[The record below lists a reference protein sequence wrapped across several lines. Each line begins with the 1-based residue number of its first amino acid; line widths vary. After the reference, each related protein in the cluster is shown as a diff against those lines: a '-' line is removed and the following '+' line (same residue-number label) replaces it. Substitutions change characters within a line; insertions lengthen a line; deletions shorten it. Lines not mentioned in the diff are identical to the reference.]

1 MTAPENLKSWN
12 RLAALATQE
21 RDIRD
26 AHPASMR
33 LAIDGLLM
41 DFSRQRVDQEI
52 IDALIALAEERGL
65 ESAIEDLFEGATVN
79 ASERRAALHTAMRAP
94 LHERPEAVAALIET
108 EQARMLDVA
117 RNVREGDWRGANGK
131 PFSTVLH
138 IGIGG
143 SRLGPELVVNSLG
156 GDFDIRFLSNV
167 DGNAAIQ
174 AFTDLDPDETLIVVA
189 SKSFG
194 TLETLTNARYARS
207 WLLEH
212 SGDANA
218 VAKHFVAVTANVE
231 AARDFG
237 IPADRCLPIWDW
249 IGGRYSLWS
258 AVGLPIAIALGET
271 GFRELI
277 DGAHRMDR
285 HFRTSP
291 PAQNLPLM
299 LALLG
304 IWNNN
309 FLDASTHA
317 VLVYDHRLALLP
329 QFLQQLEME
338 SSGKS
343 ITNDG
348 RPSRVATAP
357 VIWGGE
363 ETDGQHAFH
372 QLLHQGTRAFSADL
386 VAVADPGHDLDDHHR
401 WLLANCLGQGE
412 ALLTGAS
419 SAADAP
425 YRAVPGNHPSTTFLL
440 DRLDGRRLGMLLALY
455 EHKVFCQSVI
465 WGINAFD
472 QWGVELG
479 KQLARRI
486 YDALGTSPEDDTMHA
501 STASLVE
508 ILKKPR
514 R

>member
-1 MTAPENLKSWN
+1 MTAVQDLRSWN
-12 RLAALATQE
+12 RLVALAAQE
-21 RDIRD
+21 RISR
-26 AHPASMR
+26 PASMR
-33 LAIDGLLM
+33 LDTGGLLM
-41 DFSRQRVDQEI
+41 DFSRQRIDQDI
-52 IDALIALAEERGL
+52 IDALIALAQESDL
-65 ESAIEDLFEGATVN
+65 PSAIEDLFEGATVN
-79 ASERRAALHTAMRAP
+79 ASERRAALHTAIRAP
-94 LHERPEAVAALIET
+94 HHERPDGVADVIEA

-117 RNVREGDWRGANGK
+117 RHVREGDWRGATGK
-131 PFSTVLH
+131 PFSTVVH

-143 SRLGPELVVNSLG
+143 SRLGPELVVNALG

-167 DGNAAIQ
+167 DGNAAIR
-174 AFTDLDPDETLIVVA
+174 AFADLDPNETLIVVA

-207 WLLEH
+207 WLLERT
-212 SGDANA
+212 GDENA
-218 VAKHFVAVTANVE
+218 VARHFVAVTANIE
-231 AARDFG
+231 AARRFG

-271 GFRELI
+271 GFRELLG
-277 DGAHRMDR
+277 GAHHMDH

-291 PAQNLPLM
+291 SAQNLPLM

-317 VLVYDHRLALLP
+317 VLVYDHRLAILP

-343 ITNDG
+343 VTNDG
-348 RPSRVATAP
+348 SPSRIDTAP

-372 QLLHQGTRAFSADL
+372 QLLHQGTRAFSADF
-386 VAVADPGHDLDDHHR
+386 VAVANPGHDLADQHR

-412 ALLTGAS
+412 ALLTGAPS
-419 SAADAP
+419 PADAP
-425 YRAVPGNHPSTTFLL
+425 HQAVAGNHPSTTLLL
-440 DRLDGRRLGMLLALY
+440 DRLDSRRLGMLIALY

-465 WGINAFD
+465 WGINPFD

-479 KQLARRI
+479 KQLARRV
-486 YDALGTSPEDDTMHA
+486 YDALGVSTDDTIDE
-501 STASLVE
+501 STASLVDV
-508 ILKKPR
+508 LKSYR